1 MVNSAPTFPQ
11 KPPRSKLRG
20 LAKFAAALC
29 IAVFALYCLAGV
41 IYRHRAAKN
50 LPAYEPIDDVRYLDQ
65 GWGLDRQSPQRELFY
80 YTGQGTQMRSV
91 RYRWFVS
98 LEQPFSKTRL
108 ADPDHLRALNFV
120 VDPAPT
126 PANPD
131 QLPVGFAKRYDD
143 TLHDNVVDITCA
155 ACHTGQLNV
164 TRNRRT
170 TAIRIDGGEAMTA
183 FTDVDAGSF
192 QMGLG
197 LSIAETLVNPL
208 KFNRF
213 AARVLG
219 PHAGTFSNKG
229 TLWHNLAAVELDL
242 IKVLRGSSAPR
253 LYPVQGGYGRTDA
266 LTRISNVVFGDHLSP
281 SNYHTGSAP
290 VSYPYLWNIWKF
302 DWVQYN
308 ASVSQPM
315 ARNMTEALGVG
326 ATFNLI
332 DDRGNPIPPS
342 QRYRT
347 SVQFQNL
354 ARIESTL
361 QQLQPPRW
369 PEDLLGP
376 IDQASAARGRILF
389 QSLCVKCHGPHVAS
403 PVLKAYTSPGRLP
416 NDPLWE
422 IWPVAVQQVGTD
434 PTAANNFAQYRV
446 DLTRTGLTP
455 DQVDPLLK
463 QQYEIQKARYATL
476 IPALELQIAQQKK
489 APAAPATLYGL
500 ARELQQ
506 AQAWPVTDAS
516 IAQKLNSIDLRSLN
530 AGEALSILG
539 LVIRDR
545 YYADNHFSPQAQACF
560 AGFDTLDIPQ
570 VLDAYKPRPLEG
582 VWATP
587 PFLHNGSV
595 PNIYQMLSPVKER
608 STRFF
613 VGRREYDP
621 VKLGYVTEPL
631 AGSTSGFWMDTTLPG
646 NRNTGHEFGPGYIP
660 YDPANPAAKGS
671 PGIIGPALTP
681 AQRMDIIEYLKI
693 HHDDPQPQTRTP
705 QNCFALL
712 H

>member
-1 MVNSAPTFPQ
+1 MVNSAPTSPQ

-20 LAKFAAALC
+20 LAKLAAALC

-164 TRNRRT
+164 TRNHRT

-332 DDRGNPIPPS
+332 DDHGNPIPPS

-376 IDQASAARGRILF
+376 IDQASAARGKILF

-403 PVLKAYTSPGRLP
+403 PALKAYTSPGRLP

-476 IPALELQIAQQKK
+476 IPALQLQIAQQKK